1 MDCML
6 YLVMAC
12 GPFCWKKTV
21 VSINLFVFS
30 LVYLLPE
37 VTKRV
42 YFIGN
47 ERMLIAHDSNRLRFS

>member
-12 GPFCWKKTV
+12 GPFCWEKTV

-30 LVYLLPE
+30 LVYLLPRSYE
-37 VTKRV
+37 KSVI
-42 YFIGN
+42 Y
-47 ERMLIAHDSNRLRFS
+47 